1 METTK
6 SNRGRKRVYKD
17 LIKTNIYIEQETLD
31 RLNQIVDLTNELNGT
46 DGTML
51 SNVIRSILTKNS
63 LVLLSDLN
71 KKTSKQK
78 K

>member
-71 KKTSKQK
+71 KKTNKQK